1 MVTHLCVWGCDIST
15 TVTFNGTSYTVP
27 AIADASWG
35 TNVGTYLIAIS
46 TGCLQK
52 SGGAFTLTADADF
65 GASYGLK
72 VAYLK
77 SRTSN
82 TATAGTI
89 ELAKTDTIGWRNNAN
104 GANLALGINASDLV
118 TFNSI
123 ALVDLST
130 AQTLTNKTFT
140 SPIFTTP
147 ALGTP
152 ASGVLTNC
160 TGLPLTSGVTGTLP
174 VANGGTGVTAST
186 GTVAVV
192 LSTSPTLVTPLLG
205 TPTSGVLTN
214 CTGLPVG
221 SGISG
226 LGTNVA
232 TFLATPSSANLIAAL
247 TDETGTGA
255 AVFANTPTLV
265 TPEIGV
271 ATGTSLIA
279 SSAIYVSGTTSAD
292 ADTSVSNSTATYLVV
307 TPTATRTYTFTSSGI
322 LAGKHWII
330 SNNAAAGS
338 GFNVIVQAVSA
349 ETIATIYPKT
359 SAIFICAVTTP
370 TSAAKWS
377 VIGFPTLSTQTQLN
391 YLQSAAGTTGTASTN
406 LVFSTSP
413 TFITPVLGT
422 PSSGTLTSCT
432 GLPISSGVS
441 GLGSSV
447 ATFLATPSSANLI
460 AAMTDETGTGACVFA
475 TSPTLVTPI
484 LGTPSSGTLTSC
496 TGLPLTSGVTGTL
509 PVANG
514 GTGITSFATGI
525 ATFLGTSSSAN
536 LAAALTDETGTG
548 VAVFGTSPTITTP
561 NIVGT
566 VTNNNAA
573 AGSVGELIEGSVTT
587 DTNIGATNVWFDA
600 TTATL
605 TAGDWDVWG
614 CVWCD
619 RAGATFSSLTYS
631 IGIWGASGNSTTGAK
646 KAQNFFEFDA
656 GVALLTFG
664 TTCINSTITRV
675 QSDGTNLY
683 ICGTTT
689 SSSQV
694 VRLKAYFYNYT
705 AGQPTYQAYIRARR
719 VR

>member
-1 MVTHLCVWGCDIST
+1 MST

-35 TNVGTYLIAIS
+35 TNVSTYLVAIS

-104 GANLALGINASDLV
+104 DGNLALGINTSNLV

-123 ALVDLST
+123 VLVDLST
-130 AQTLTNKTFT
+130 SQTLTNKTLT
-140 SPIFTTP
+140 APTFTTP

-160 TGLPLTSGVTGTLP
+160 TGLPISSGV
-174 VANGGTGVTAST
+174 
-186 GTVAVV
+186 
-192 LSTSPTLVTPLLG
+192 
-205 TPTSGVLTN
+205 
-214 CTGLPVG
+214 
-221 SGISG
+221 SG

-232 TFLATPSSANLIAAL
+232 TFLATPSSANLLAAI

-265 TPEIGV
+265 TPEIGL

-279 SSAIYVSGTTSAD
+279 SSALYVSGTASAD

-330 SNNAAAGS
+330 SNNAALAS
-338 GFNVIVQAVSA
+338 GFNVIVQAVST

-359 SAIFICAVTTP
+359 SAIFICAVATP
-370 TSAAKWS
+370 TTAAKWS

-391 YLQSAAGTTGTASTN
+391 YLQSATGTTGTTSTN
-406 LVFSTSP
+406 IVFSTAPTLSSP
-413 TFITPVLGT
+413 TFVTPVLGT

-441 GLGSSV
+441 GLGSNV

-496 TGLPLTSGVTGTL
+496 TGLPIGSGVSGL
-509 PVANG
+509 
-514 GTGITSFATGI
+514 GTGV
-525 ATFLGTSSSAN
+525 ATFLATPSSAN
-536 LAAALTDETGTG
+536 LLAAITDETGTG
-548 VAVFGTSPTITTP
+548 ANVFGTSPTITTP

-566 VTNNNAA
+566 VTNNNAS
-573 AGSVGELIEGSVTT
+573 AGSVGELLEGSVTT
-587 DTNIGATNVWFDA
+587 DTNTGATGVFFDA
-600 TTATL
+600 TTITL

-614 CVWCD
+614 SFYCD
-619 RAGATFSSLTYS
+619 RAGATFTSLDLEV
-631 IGIWGASGNSTTGAK
+631 GIWGASGNSTTGLK
-646 KAQNFFEFDA
+646 KAQNFRVFA
-656 GVALLTFG
+656 VGATLLTYG
-664 TTCINSTITRV
+664 TISVDTTITRV

-694 VRLKAYFYNYT
+694 VRLKAQVATYS
-705 AGQPTYQAYIRARR
+705 AGQPTYQAYLRARR